1 MNPSTEA
8 RRQRAA
14 QTLADPR
21 WAAVLARDSSVDEHF
36 WYSVRTTGVYC
47 RPSCGARTP
56 RPENVDFHASR
67 ESARDAGF
75 RACKRCRP
83 EQAPSAL
90 RQVELIAE
98 ACRLLQALDPAPD
111 LAALAGRLG
120 LSPWHLHRLFKTHTG
135 VTPRAYVAALRAGK
149 FREGLSRGD
158 KVIDAAYEAGFG
170 SSRAV
175 YEQGTALLGM
185 SPRRYRSG
193 GSDMTLHFAISP
205 CALGQVLVA
214 ASERGICAI
223 LLGDAPGPLEDELRS
238 RFPAAR
244 LELADTGFSDT
255 VARVVAL
262 IDEPSGGFAL
272 PLDVRGTAFQQ
283 RVWEALRRIPS
294 GSTTTYSE
302 LAKLLGSPKAV
313 RAVASACAANPV
325 AVAIPCHR
333 VVRRDGALAGYRW
346 GLERKKALLAL
357 EGGS

>member
-1 MNPSTEA
+1 
-8 RRQRAA
+8 
-14 QTLADPR
+14 
-21 WAAVLARDSSVDEHF
+21 
-36 WYSVRTTGVYC
+36 
-47 RPSCGARTP
+47 
-56 RPENVDFHASR
+56 
-67 ESARDAGF
+67 
-75 RACKRCRP
+75 
-83 EQAPSAL
+83 
-90 RQVELIAE
+90 
-98 ACRLLQALDPAPD
+98 
-111 LAALAGRLG
+111 
-120 LSPWHLHRLFKTHTG
+120 
-135 VTPRAYVAALRAGK
+135 
-149 FREGLSRGD
+149 
-158 KVIDAAYEAGFG
+158 
-170 SSRAV
+170 
-175 YEQGTALLGM
+175 
-185 SPRRYRSG
+185 
-193 GSDMTLHFAISP
+193 MTLHFAISP